1 MCTVEGESG
10 VMAKSPYQRIV
21 RAAARGTGLRLS
33 AEEIQALSTDTAI
46 SYRTELDDVLEMC
59 ATCLHLPVAP
69 EGWHCAKRREAP
81 FGACGDW
88 KGAG

>member
-1 MCTVEGESG
+1 MGG
-10 VMAKSPYQRIV
+10 VMAKTPYQRIV

-33 AEEIQALSTDTAI
+33 AGEVRQLSTDTAI
-46 SYRTELDDVLEMC
+46 SYRAELDNILERC